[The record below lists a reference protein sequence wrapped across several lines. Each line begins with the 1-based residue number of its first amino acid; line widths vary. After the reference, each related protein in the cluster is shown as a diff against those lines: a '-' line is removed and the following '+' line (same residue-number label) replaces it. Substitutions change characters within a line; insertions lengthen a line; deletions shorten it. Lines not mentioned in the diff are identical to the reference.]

1 MPGRMRSAQD
11 RLGFAGKGKSCWAR
25 RALTRAERDVD
36 EIRRTFKI
44 VNRLGLHAR
53 PASQVVKVASNYRA
67 KLFLEKGGQ
76 RARATSILELLL
88 LCGQSGT
95 ELTLVATGADAEH
108 VVNAVGQLI
117 GDRFGEAD

>member
-1 MPGRMRSAQD
+1 MRAH
-11 RLGFAGKGKSCWAR
+11 
-25 RALTRAERDVD
+25 RALTRAARDVD

-53 PASQVVKVASNYRA
+53 PASQLVKLASGYRA
-67 KLFLEKGGQ
+67 KLFVENGGQ

-88 LCGQSGT
+88 LCGQPGT

-117 GDRFGEAD
+117 GDRFGETE

>member
-1 MPGRMRSAQD
+1 M
-11 RLGFAGKGKSCWAR
+11 
-25 RALTRAERDVD
+25 D
-36 EIRRTFKI
+36 EIRRTCKI